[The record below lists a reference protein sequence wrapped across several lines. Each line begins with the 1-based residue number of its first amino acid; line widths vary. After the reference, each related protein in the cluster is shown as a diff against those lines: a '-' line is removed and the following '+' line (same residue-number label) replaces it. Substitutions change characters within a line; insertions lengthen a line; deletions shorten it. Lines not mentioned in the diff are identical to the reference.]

1 MASGTRAAEIQDKSE
16 ATQDARRMDIERLI
30 DEIVAQSFPASDP
43 PAWGVISALFEEEND
58 RLGRSV
64 SPGTGSTNR

>member
-43 PAWGVISALFEEEND
+43 PAWGVISAFF
-58 RLGRSV
+58 
-64 SPGTGSTNR
+64 